1 MSVSAQQTAVIFGHV
16 TDTGQ
21 QGIMN
26 ANITIAGLPGG
37 TTTDKQGNF
46 ELQVPSGKKIT
57 VVITFVGFETSSI
70 DLVLQPG
77 ERKEIRQTLV
87 PASTALPS
95 IDVKDR
101 QIRTNTFNRIDIK
114 TITLIPSANAGIED
128 LIKTMPG
135 VSSHNELSSTYSV
148 RGGNYDENLVFIN
161 DIEIYRPFLV
171 RSGQQE
177 GLSFLNPDLVSSIF
191 FQPEDLM
198 PVTEIKCRQSWIS
211 IINVLYHLQGHS
223 TSACW
228 VQMPTLKARS
238 QKSSLI
244 SLGHGINRIL
254 IS

>member
-1 MSVSAQQTAVIFGHV
+1 MSVSAQETAVIFGHV

-57 VVITFVGFETSSI
+57 VVITFMGFETSSI

-77 ERKEIRQTLV
+77 ERKEIRQTLI

-114 TITLIPSANAGIED
+114 TITAYPFRQCRYRRPDKNHAGC
-128 LIKTMPG
+128 
-135 VSSHNELSSTYSV
+135 
-148 RGGNYDENLVFIN
+148 F
-161 DIEIYRPFLV
+161 
-171 RSGQQE
+171 
-177 GLSFLNPDLVSSIF
+177 
-191 FQPEDLM
+191 
-198 PVTEIKCRQSWIS
+198 VTQ
-211 IINVLYHLQGHS
+211 
-223 TSACW
+223 
-228 VQMPTLKARS
+228 
-238 QKSSLI
+238 
-244 SLGHGINRIL
+244 
-254 IS
+254 